1 MPLNIQFGAS
11 NVRGFNAEANS
22 QGPSVAEIR
31 KVEVQKDTSTN
42 PNPVHQNHRS
52 LRQTKRA
59 PTKTS
64 SLLVRYRNSVLFP
77 FPILSHRQRTFH
89 ASGTVER
96 LPVLEALRDRDNIS
110 HRLGV

>member
-42 PNPVHQNHRS
+42 PNPV
-52 LRQTKRA
+52 A
-59 PTKTS
+59 PKPPKS
-64 SLLVRYRNSVLFP
+64 SSDKE
-77 FPILSHRQRTFH
+77 SADEDEQS
-89 ASGTVER
+89 A
-96 LPVLEALRDRDNIS
+96 
-110 HRLGV
+110 